1 MLNTIIEA
9 IPAMVAVFDRDL
21 RYVLVNKGFERWQGR
36 GRAELIGRSANETM
50 DPEEY
55 ELSRFWAERALA
67 GETVSFEREYPG
79 AVELRHVSLTY
90 LPLRLDDDS
99 IVGFLGVAQ
108 DITRHREENLRLM
121 LLAER
126 DALTGVLNRAG
137 FEEFIETR
145 VRQGQASELAVI
157 YIDLDHF
164 KPINDTY
171 GHAAGDKVLCEFALR
186 LLRLLRPA
194 DAVARLGGDEFAV
207 VLSAV
212 RFIED
217 AGKVAEKIVD
227 MARQPFSLGETKVS
241 IGASVGVAFDARGG
255 WKALVERADAMAYRA
270 KAAGRGRFALADEE
284 YRRSEHV

>member
-1 MLNTIIEA
+1 
-9 IPAMVAVFDRDL
+9 
-21 RYVLVNKGFERWQGR
+21 
-36 GRAELIGRSANETM
+36 
-50 DPEEY
+50 
-55 ELSRFWAERALA
+55 
-67 GETVSFEREYPG
+67 
-79 AVELRHVSLTY
+79 
-90 LPLRLDDDS
+90 
-99 IVGFLGVAQ
+99 
-108 DITRHREENLRLM
+108 
-121 LLAER
+121 
-126 DALTGVLNRAG
+126 VLNRAG

-145 VRQGQASELAVI
+145 VRQGEAAQLAVI

-164 KPINDTY
+164 KPVNDTY

-207 VLSAV
+207 VLSSV

-241 IGASVGVAFDARGG
+241 IGASVGVAFDAGGG

-270 KAAGRGRFALADEE
+270 KAAGRGRFALADEGCPLP
-284 YRRSEHV
+284 V

>member
-1 MLNTIIEA
+1 
-9 IPAMVAVFDRDL
+9 
-21 RYVLVNKGFERWQGR
+21 
-36 GRAELIGRSANETM
+36 LIGRSAKETLE
-50 DPEEY
+50 PEEY
-55 ELSRFWAERALA
+55 ELSHSWAERALA
-67 GETVSFEREYPG
+67 GETVSYEREYPG

-99 IVGFLGVAQ
+99 IVGFFGVAQ
-108 DITRHREENLRLM
+108 DITQHREENLRLM

-126 DALTGVLNRAG
+126 DPLTGLLNRAG

-145 VRQGQASELAVI
+145 VRQGEAAALAVV

-164 KPINDTY
+164 KPVNDTY
-171 GHAAGDKVLCEFALR
+171 GHAAGDKVLCEFSLR
-186 LLRLLRPA
+186 LLRLLRPT

-207 VLSAV
+207 VLSSV
-212 RFIED
+212 RCIED

-227 MARQPFSLGETKVS
+227 MARQPFSFAERKIF
-241 IGASVGVAFDARGG
+241 IGASVGVACDASEG

-284 YRRSEHV
+284 YRRSEVAARSA